1 MQKTEKCLTNG
12 GRPRERHIKSFH
24 IPNKELNYLGE
35 LVKAKHELLADSI
48 VESFCF
54 CHIHFNTGL
63 LWVMFSLPLSWI
75 SSEPSCW
82 IQLKSLQSGSQ
93 KHGDLMSMWAAWQLL
108 SPSVS
113 SSSSV
118 SLCVCVWWER
128 GESGIRAMSKNAASG
143 MSIQF
148 NATWMTGSVSLWSN
162 CHETWEN
169 LDAFF
174 WLLKSCTSSWF
185 EGVLAVTCPSSV
197 TLLHFGCVTW
207 SCRDLRSCCCLPN

>member
-169 LDAFF
+169 PFTEVFHKA
-174 WLLKSCTSSWF
+174 
-185 EGVLAVTCPSSV
+185 
-197 TLLHFGCVTW
+197 H
-207 SCRDLRSCCCLPN
+207 DLRESSQSHAHPLSLCYILAA